1 MNGVANSAMVD
12 YHDDAEIIR
21 HCQQNDQR
29 AYTALVEKYQDRA
42 FWVAYNMVGNAEEAR
57 DVIQEAFVRVFRAI
71 QRFDFNMSFYT
82 WLYRIVSNLSIDHL
96 RKMKRRRP
104 VRLDD
109 LGDKASEFV
118 EQVSPSARIEESEVK
133 REVHAVL
140 DKLPPNYKNVIV
152 LRDIEGLSCK
162 EIAAVTG
169 ARHPTVRWRLHTAR
183 KLFKEKWN
191 RHQSRTARKASP
203 SAEMDLETE

>member
-1 MNGVANSAMVD
+1 MNNTASSAMVD
-12 YHDDAEIIR
+12 YQDDAEIIR

-29 AYTALVEKYQDRA
+29 AYAALVEKYQDRA

-109 LGDKASEFV
+109 LGDKASEFA
-118 EQVSPSARIEESEVK
+118 EHESPSARLEESEVK

-140 DKLPPNYKNVIV
+140 DMLPPHYKTVIV
-152 LRDIEGLSCK
+152 LRDLEGLSCK

-169 ARHPTVRWRLHTAR
+169 ASHPTVRWRLHTAR

-191 RHQSRTARKASP
+191 RHQSRSARKGTFL
-203 SAEMDLETE
+203 DETDNDSE